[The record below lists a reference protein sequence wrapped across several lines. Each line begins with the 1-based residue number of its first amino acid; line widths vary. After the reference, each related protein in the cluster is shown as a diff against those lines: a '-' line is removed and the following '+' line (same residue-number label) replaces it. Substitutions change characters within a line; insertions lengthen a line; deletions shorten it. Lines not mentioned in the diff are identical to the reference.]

1 MAYKGK
7 YKGSE
12 IDNYLTK
19 AKEMSETYPDM
30 IGKTENNLRYFESGI
45 ANIVCRFDKTQTI
58 SAIETRTSAKIE
70 LNGTLGTGGNA
81 AWIVGIFDIS
91 EFRGKYIMYSNSAVY
106 NNYLSYSISSDMSF
120 SKDSIIETGGNVKVV
135 DKVLFIPNNSSYI
148 AICCPSPSKTI
159 YSGIDV
165 VEKTEEISHEN
176 QTTLSMLNHQIDSKK
191 PNITWEQGGF
201 VTNGNLYDRTYGV
214 RTNVIP
220 LNSISFPF
228 SIFIKKLN
236 ENCKFQIRGGTE
248 YQNSKEIIKGYN
260 GDKLSIETE
269 YPYYYFYIET
279 NDQSD
284 ITPDLIDLEYEFV
297 GFEKI
302 ASKEYVDKTNT
313 VVDVIQSS
321 LINKKP
327 TITWVQ
333 GGFAYNGGL
342 IDVTYGLRTN
352 AIPLNNISVPFSIS
366 INKLNENCV
375 FKVRSGNT
383 HHNSVLIASGKSGDV
398 LYISESNSFFYF
410 YVETNDQSDIT
421 VDSLIL
427 DYELA
432 SFDKCV
438 SRDDLVTLENQLGLD
453 KYVALFGDSLSQG
466 PNKFI
471 RNYFDQIGYKWSNN
485 AIGGETSTIM
495 ASRIG
500 AGTAIVDEEVVI
512 PESGSVNVKLV
523 SSLVDSE
530 FNNLSWSMRSNK
542 GLTGSVGYSPV
553 TINGILGDLETSSV
567 GIVMFDSSGKVVHKG
582 SSNSGSTLT
591 SSNMSGTP
599 TSYIICCNKG
609 KEGEA
614 HINLNN
620 SEVDVAAICTIQNAR
635 LKADGT
641 TEYNENYTCSEV
653 IPISSFQNI
662 YYDALASQDKP
673 TFSRREAGQ
682 VEYVA
687 KGSPVISNQC
697 HIFDKTINIMF
708 INNFATRSGIPIEED
723 YVFQFKQMAERNLNK
738 KYIVA
743 TTYWFARDGVE
754 DTANKIIKSMRQ
766 AFGMH
771 YIDFYGYFKNSS
783 INDAIAMGLITESEA
798 SGKTW
803 EQLFMGGDIHQ
814 NDKGSY
820 LCARQIIKKGI
831 ELGYWDEGDYS
842 WDAIYSAT

>member
-1 MAYKGK
+1 MAYKSK

-12 IDNYLTK
+12 IDAYLTK
-19 AKEMSETYPDM
+19 AKEMSETLPNM
-30 IGKTENNLRYFESGI
+30 IEKSNNNLQSYEERI
-45 ANIVCRFDKTQTI
+45 AGVLYRFDKISSFETKSSSRIDKDGTI
-58 SAIETRTSAKIE
+58 IAAP
-70 LNGTLGTGGNA
+70 NA
-81 AWIVGIFDIS
+81 TWEVVIFDIS
-91 EFRGKYIMYSNSAVY
+91 HYRGKYIKYSNSVVY
-106 NNYLSYSISSDMSF
+106 NNYLSYSISSDISF
-120 SKDSIIETGGNVKVV
+120 SKENILGIGGTVTETNKIV
-135 DKVLFIPNNSSYI
+135 FIPENSSYI
-148 AICCPSPSKTI
+148 AVFKPTPSKTI
-159 YSGIDV
+159 YGSTDIVEFTRKISTENEAKID
-165 VEKTEEISHEN
+165 ILAN
-176 QTTLSMLNHQIDSKK
+176 QVNSKS
-191 PNITWEQGGF
+191 PTIIWEQGGF
-201 VTNGNLYDRTYGV
+201 AANGNLVDRTYGV
-214 RTNVIP
+214 R
-220 LNSISFPF
+220 SQAIS
-228 SIFIKKLN
+228 
-236 ENCKFQIRGGTE
+236 
-248 YQNSKEIIKGYN
+248 
-260 GDKLSIETE
+260 GDS
-269 YPYYYFYIET
+269 
-279 NDQSD
+279 
-284 ITPDLIDLEYEFV
+284 
-297 GFEKI
+297 
-302 ASKEYVDKTNT
+302 
-313 VVDVIQSS
+313 
-321 LINKKP
+321 
-327 TITWVQ
+327 
-333 GGFAYNGGL
+333 
-342 IDVTYGLRTN
+342 
-352 AIPLNNISVPFSIS
+352 ISVPFSI
-366 INKLNENCV
+366 IIKDLNSNCK
-375 FKVRSGNT
+375 FKIRGGSGSWGT
-383 HHNSVLIASGKSGDV
+383 KELVTGVKGDILKIADK
-398 LYISESNSFFYF
+398 YNWYYF
-410 YVETNDQSDIT
+410 YVETTDQSNLS

-427 DYELA
+427 DYELI

-530 FNNLSWSMRSNK
+530 FNNLPWSMRSNK

-591 SSNMSGTP
+591 LSNMSGTP

-662 YYDALASQDKP
+662 YYDALATQDKP
-673 TFSRREAGQ
+673 TFSRRESGQ

-697 HIFDKTINIMF
+697 HLFDKTINIMF
-708 INNFATRSGIPIEED
+708 INNFTRRTGTPIEED

-766 AFGMH
+766 SFGMH

-814 NDKGSY
+814 NEKGSY